1 MNWEENID
9 WGEPNKP
16 TEHRV
21 EIQSDS
27 TRVAEPP
34 IVSGQ
39 QVPTTIDS
47 REMMPDGQVPPIDQI
62 GFHPNPSNP
71 IASANSST
79 EKQSIH
85 TPGQRI
91 SISEALNQKDGTI
104 TQYLST
110 RGLNPLYV
118 ILGIYSIWHL
128 AITAMAF
135 ASASGGPEWL
145 GRTCQL
151 SITPSDC
158 GTNPWTEWWTD
169 FRIIAEVIW
178 CVPFILMIFFN
189 SKMLSSSREI
199 CEEFRLTESELNDA
213 KMSIPSVKVR
223 KWVLGIY
230 LAWFLTYGTL
240 THYDVVSFGVLGVI
254 VLWPVYIIQG
264 ILIADTASIMPI
276 FKRIFDNRN
285 KFRLEPFE
293 PSGTAGVEPFA
304 ENVGSLARIP
314 SAFAFTMIIRSYIF
328 LVIGGGESDPI
339 RALGE
344 MVVAIIMIGIALGIS
359 AGPLFLIG
367 NNVLERREQMIGIL
381 ASRNG
386 LRDLEI
392 SELPEIDLTSSRTAD
407 MILIERIQDI
417 QPVDSST
424 IMKILL
430 KAAIPGILAVIRP
443 LIGM

>member
-1 MNWEENID
+1 
-9 WGEPNKP
+9 
-16 TEHRV
+16 
-21 EIQSDS
+21 
-27 TRVAEPP
+27 
-34 IVSGQ
+34 
-39 QVPTTIDS
+39 
-47 REMMPDGQVPPIDQI
+47 
-62 GFHPNPSNP
+62 
-71 IASANSST
+71 
-79 EKQSIH
+79 
-85 TPGQRI
+85 
-91 SISEALNQKDGTI
+91 
-104 TQYLST
+104 
-110 RGLNPLYV
+110 
-118 ILGIYSIWHL
+118 
-128 AITAMAF
+128 MAF
-135 ASASGGPEWL
+135 ASASGGPEWI

-169 FRIIAEVIW
+169 LRIIAEVIW

-199 CEEFRLTESELNDA
+199 CEEFILTESELIDI

-240 THYDVVSFGVLGVI
+240 THYDVVSFGVLGII

-304 ENVGSLARIP
+304 ENVGSLAQIP
-314 SAFAFTMIIRSYIF
+314 LAFAFTMIVRSYIF

-344 MVVAIIMIGIALGIS
+344 MVVAIVMIGIALGIS

-367 NNVLERREQMIGIL
+367 NNVLERREEMIGIL
-381 ASRNG
+381 ATRNG

-392 SELPEIDLTSSRTAD
+392 SQLPEIELTSARTAD

-443 LIGM
+443 LLGM